1 MQSDRFAK
9 PCFVVGAPQSSVIQ
23 SDNRSTTPPH
33 VLSMAT
39 GCTKDMSYSVLA
51 VLVILGTLNSI
62 KDQSNTIC
70 VINVMCSTR
79 FAENTM
85 SKSKTVLE
93 MTAAGLDTRWYNDVT
108 DAQQLQ

>member
-1 MQSDRFAK
+1 
-9 PCFVVGAPQSSVIQ
+9 
-23 SDNRSTTPPH
+23 
-33 VLSMAT
+33 
-39 GCTKDMSYSVLA
+39 MSYSVLA

-93 MTAAGLDTRWYNDVT
+93 MTAAGLDTR
-108 DAQQLQ
+108 